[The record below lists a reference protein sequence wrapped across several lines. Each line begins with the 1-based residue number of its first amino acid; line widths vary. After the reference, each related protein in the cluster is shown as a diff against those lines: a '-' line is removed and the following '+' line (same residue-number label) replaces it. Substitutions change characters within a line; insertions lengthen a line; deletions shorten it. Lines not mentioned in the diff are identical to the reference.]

1 MSVGGYGLPEAYP
14 RYCLSCGE
22 IFSDREQTCPA
33 CGVIWRSPQESPA
46 FSASVIVV
54 LLTEFRQM
62 YEEGSLDRRAYAN
75 LRSRYEA
82 VLLGVRPRR
91 AQPADPVARPA
102 AESAR
107 PRAVHREEIDRAM
120 RADEEFIA
128 ALRKRTPPPPPKP
141 PGEPLLPR
149 VEQWAAARQADIL
162 LYLGAFLLS
171 VSALIFVGYRGSAVG
186 GLGRFA
192 TLAGFTLAFLLLGI
206 RLPHWERVREAGVVF
221 RALGVLLTPV
231 SFIALR
237 TQVFGGSLPASWI
250 WLAGAFTTASLCLA
264 LGLRGFGRLYLYPGA
279 VAVFVAWGALA
290 AVLGLPPEWFG
301 AWFALAAVLIHLAVD
316 RLPQPQRERARLG
329 SEVLGAATLIA
340 AQISAGVGGQHPSQ
354 LPVTY
359 LLITADLAATTLARR
374 ASART
379 LAALPALVALTALTA
394 CWSSFGLGVEWYGAF
409 LAAAALGYLA
419 SARFDAAKRTE
430 AWQTTAA
437 AAGVGSLVVTHAAL
451 SSVLAA
457 HQIALPL
464 TYAELLVGACF
475 TALRWRRREALAA
488 IPLLAAGLGVTGG
501 WALRVAGLE
510 WIGAWGAL
518 AAAGYLAAAEL
529 DAPGRK
535 FWQAAAGV
543 TALVALAAAHIAAAA
558 PGVRPVELP
567 FTYALVLVGALWA
580 ARRQRGAVQMGLLP
594 SIAALL
600 GLTCVWAVRG
610 TSALHWFGA
619 WAAAAGLGYLVLLE
633 LDRARLK
640 LWRGFAAGAGVSAL
654 VAALLTVSLPEASP
668 SQLLQVAK
676 QVLPELR

>member
-1 MSVGGYGLPEAYP
+1 VSVGGYGLPEAYP
-14 RYCLSCGE
+14 RYCVSCGE

-33 CGVIWRSPQESPA
+33 CGVIWRSPQVSPA
-46 FSASVIVV
+46 FSVIVV

-62 YEEGSLDRRAYAN
+62 HEEGSLDRRAYAN

-82 VLLGVRPRR
+82 VLLRIRPQR
-91 AQPADPVARPA
+91 AQPAVPVSQPGPLGRA
-102 AESAR
+102 APSPLVA
-107 PRAVHREEIDRAM
+107 
-120 RADEEFIA
+120 
-128 ALRKRTPPPPPKP
+128 RTPPPPPKP

-149 VEQWAAARQADIL
+149 IEQWTAARQADIL

-171 VSALIFVGYRGSAVG
+171 VSALIFVGYQGSTVG
-186 GLGRFA
+186 GPGRFA
-192 TLAGFTLAFLLLGI
+192 TLAGFTLAFLLLGV

-221 RALGVLLTPV
+221 LALGVLLVPGT
-231 SFIALR
+231 FIAPR
-237 TQVFGGSLPASWI
+237 TQVFGGSVPASWI
-250 WLAGAFTTASLCLA
+250 WLAGAFTTATLCLV
-264 LGLRGFGRLYLYPGA
+264 LGLRGFGRLYMYPGA

-301 AWFALAAVLIHLAVD
+301 AWFTAGAVLIHLAVD

-329 SEVLGAATLIA
+329 SEVLGATTLIA
-340 AQISAGVGGQHPSQ
+340 AQITAIASGRHTAQ

-359 LLITADLAATTLARR
+359 LLVTADLAATTLARR
-374 ASART
+374 GSART
-379 LAALPALVALTALTA
+379 QAVLPALVALTALTA
-394 CWSSFGLGVEWYGAF
+394 FWSSFGLDVEWYGAF

-419 SARFDAAKRTE
+419 SARFNRATHTE

-475 TALRWRRREALAA
+475 TYLRWRRREALAA
-488 IPLLAAGLGVTGG
+488 IPLLAAGPGVTGG

-529 DAPGRK
+529 DAPGGK
-535 FWQAAAGV
+535 FWRAAAGA
-543 TALVALAAAHIAAAA
+543 TALFARAAAHIAAAA
-558 PGVRPVELP
+558 PGVRHVELP
-567 FTYALVLVGALWA
+567 FTYALVLVGAMWG
-580 ARRQRGAVQMGLLP
+580 ARRRRGALQMRLLP

-600 GLTCVWAVRG
+600 GRTCVWAVRPRC
-610 TSALHWFGA
+610 T
-619 WAAAAGLGYLVLLE
+619 
-633 LDRARLK
+633 
-640 LWRGFAAGAGVSAL
+640 GAGPGPPRRAL
-654 VAALLTVSLPEASP
+654 ATSRCWSSIVHV
-668 SQLLQVAK
+668 
-676 QVLPELR
+676 

>member
-62 YEEGSLDRRAYAN
+62 HEEGSLDRRAYAN

-91 AQPADPVARPA
+91 AQPAVPVARPA

-301 AWFALAAVLIHLAVD
+301 AWFALVAVLIHLAVD

-340 AQISAGVGGQHPSQ
+340 AQISAG
-354 LPVTY
+354 
-359 LLITADLAATTLARR
+359 
-374 ASART
+374 
-379 LAALPALVALTALTA
+379 
-394 CWSSFGLGVEWYGAF
+394 
-409 LAAAALGYLA
+409 
-419 SARFDAAKRTE
+419 
-430 AWQTTAA
+430 
-437 AAGVGSLVVTHAAL
+437 
-451 SSVLAA
+451 
-457 HQIALPL
+457 
-464 TYAELLVGACF
+464 
-475 TALRWRRREALAA
+475 
-488 IPLLAAGLGVTGG
+488 
-501 WALRVAGLE
+501 
-510 WIGAWGAL
+510 
-518 AAAGYLAAAEL
+518 
-529 DAPGRK
+529 
-535 FWQAAAGV
+535 
-543 TALVALAAAHIAAAA
+543 
-558 PGVRPVELP
+558 
-567 FTYALVLVGALWA
+567 
-580 ARRQRGAVQMGLLP
+580 
-594 SIAALL
+594 
-600 GLTCVWAVRG
+600 
-610 TSALHWFGA
+610 
-619 WAAAAGLGYLVLLE
+619 
-633 LDRARLK
+633 
-640 LWRGFAAGAGVSAL
+640 
-654 VAALLTVSLPEASP
+654 
-668 SQLLQVAK
+668 
-676 QVLPELR
+676 